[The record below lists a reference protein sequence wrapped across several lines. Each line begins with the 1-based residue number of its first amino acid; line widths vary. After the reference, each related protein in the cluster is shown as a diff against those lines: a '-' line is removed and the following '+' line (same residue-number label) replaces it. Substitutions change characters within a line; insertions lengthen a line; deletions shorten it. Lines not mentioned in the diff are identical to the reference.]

1 MIIVGC
7 WMLDVGVLIVGV
19 LIVGCWML
27 DAGCVQVSLAPM
39 TVAMAM
45 AMAIYS
51 AITRCDKI
59 C

>member
-1 MIIVGC
+1 MLDVGC

-45 AMAIYS
+45 AIYG
-51 AITRCDKI
+51 ADHEMR
-59 C
+59 